1 MRTTLLTAIIA
12 VVLGGSQVYAQT
24 PLSAYADPGG
34 FIDMHKLTCAQL
46 TSTNPADAEAV
57 TVWYNGWYDGLTH
70 KHLLDYRKGHV
81 VEQEVIDYCKEH
93 PEIRVIDAFAV
104 IYKDERAAL
113 GVAMT
118 RPIRTER
125 QATAPAPRQAQAQA
139 QAQTGTIHLNVASAG
154 FIVGAGGGDGTLTF
168 NGEVYPITV
177 GGIGIGVIGFA
188 GGQVDGVAYNM
199 RNPSDIA
206 GTYGAAGAGF
216 TIIGGAQVAQLQNAN
231 GVIIQAHGV
240 QIGLEVNLDLAGMTI
255 AMR

>member
-1 MRTTLLTAIIA
+1 
-12 VVLGGSQVYAQT
+12 
-24 PLSAYADPGG
+24 
-34 FIDMHKLTCAQL
+34 
-46 TSTNPADAEAV
+46 
-57 TVWYNGWYDGLTH
+57 
-70 KHLLDYRKGHV
+70 LDYRKGHV

-125 QATAPAPRQAQAQA
+125 QADAPAPRQAQAQA
-139 QAQTGTIHLNVASAG
+139 QAQTGTIHLNVVSAG

-168 NGEVYPITV
+168 NGEVYPITI

-255 AMR
+255 AMK